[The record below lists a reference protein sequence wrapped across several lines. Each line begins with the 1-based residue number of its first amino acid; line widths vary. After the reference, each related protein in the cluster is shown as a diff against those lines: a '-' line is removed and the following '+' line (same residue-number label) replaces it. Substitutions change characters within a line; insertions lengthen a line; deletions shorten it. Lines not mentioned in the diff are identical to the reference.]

1 LARVLPTSFAE
12 KWSER
17 PGDLAE
23 RVPALAPLIISEI
36 LSGGGEGYVPFAG
49 QSVGLI
55 HDIRP
60 ARDIVSETV
69 KQAEQIVLSLMAAPV
84 SSAG

>member
-1 LARVLPTSFAE
+1 M
-12 KWSER
+12 
-17 PGDLAE
+17 
-23 RVPALAPLIISEI
+23 IISEI

-69 KQAEQIVLSLMAAPV
+69 EQAEQIVRSLMAAPV